1 MIQHNVLAG
10 RGLWVFG
17 ALSSDSPN
25 GLVPDIRCGHYQG
38 PHWAGRFRYFDIVTG
53 KAA

>member
-25 GLVPDIRCGHYQG
+25 GLSVSFSR
-38 PHWAGRFRYFDIVTG
+38 A
-53 KAA
+53 

>member
-10 RGLWVFG
+10 RVLWVFG

-25 GLVPDIRCGHYQG
+25 GLVADV
-38 PHWAGRFRYFDIVTG
+38 RFDEH
-53 KAA
+53 